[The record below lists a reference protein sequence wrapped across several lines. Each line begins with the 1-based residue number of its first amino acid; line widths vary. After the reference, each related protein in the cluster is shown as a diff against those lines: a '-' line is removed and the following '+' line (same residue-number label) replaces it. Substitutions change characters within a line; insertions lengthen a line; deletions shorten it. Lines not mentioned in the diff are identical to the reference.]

1 MISVVIPT
9 LEEAQRL
16 EPLLA
21 ALAKEPVAHE
31 VIVADGG
38 SSDATRAVAIAAG
51 AKIVVTPPGRGRQ
64 LRAGATRARGDVLL
78 FLHADTRFP
87 EGGLAAVERALAE
100 RPQCPGGN
108 FRLLFDGGN
117 RFSRWLEGFYA
128 FIRARGFYYGDS
140 ALFVRRRAYDALG
153 GIRPL
158 ALMEDYD
165 FVRRLEA
172 AGETCSI
179 GEPPLVT
186 SSRRFHGRHP
196 SAIVA
201 GWLVIHVLFH
211 LGVDAEVLARLYDST
226 RRRRRAHDDASLSPQ
241 SYS

>member
-1 MISVVIPT
+1 VITVVIPT
-9 LEEAQRL
+9 LDEALRL

-21 ALAKEPVAHE
+21 ALAREPAPHE

-38 SSDATRAVAIAAG
+38 SADATRAVAEAAG
-51 AKIVVTPPGRGRQ
+51 AAVVVTPPGRGRQ
-64 LRAGATRARGDVLL
+64 LRAGAARARGDVLL

-87 EGGLAAVERALAE
+87 PGGLAAVERALVE
-100 RPQCPGGN
+100 RPHCPGGN
-108 FRLLFDGGN
+108 FRLLFDGEDD
-117 RFSRWLEGFYA
+117 FSRWLEGFYA

-140 ALFVRRRAYDALG
+140 ALFVRRRVYDALG

-186 SSRRFHGRHP
+186 SSRRFQGRHP
-196 SAIVA
+196 AAIVA
-201 GWLVIHVLFH
+201 GWLVIHLLFH
-211 LGVDAEVLARLYDST
+211 LGVDAEVLARLYDSR
-226 RRRRRAHDDASLSPQ
+226 RRRRRAHDDRSFSPQ